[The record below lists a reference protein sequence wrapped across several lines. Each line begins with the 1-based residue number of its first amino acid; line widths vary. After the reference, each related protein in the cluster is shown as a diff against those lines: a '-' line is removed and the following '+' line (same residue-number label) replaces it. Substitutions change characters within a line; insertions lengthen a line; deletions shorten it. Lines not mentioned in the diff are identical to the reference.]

1 MGNTPCHSLSP
12 AVLCWAQGLEGERAD
27 QDQKL
32 KSQDETQRQLNDCL
46 AFKLSKQTEEE
57 LGQSIDQ
64 VTAQIG
70 DVSCSSLHTCC
81 TF

>member
-1 MGNTPCHSLSP
+1 MGTTMSQPVPSSV
-12 AVLCWAQGLEGERAD
+12 VLAQGLEVERAD

-70 DVSCSSLHTCC
+70 DVGCSSLHTCC
-81 TF
+81 PF